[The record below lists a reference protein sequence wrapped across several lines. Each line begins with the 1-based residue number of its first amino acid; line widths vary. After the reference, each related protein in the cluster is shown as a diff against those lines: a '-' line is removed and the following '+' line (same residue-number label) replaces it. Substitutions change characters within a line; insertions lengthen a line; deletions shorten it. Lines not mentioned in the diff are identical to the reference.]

1 MRRLIDPQDK
11 RISLAEQCS
20 LLGLPR
26 STYYYEPQ
34 AESPENLAL
43 MDLLDRQ
50 YLRTP
55 FYGVRKMTLHLQEQG
70 HCVNPKRVRRL
81 LRKMGI
87 EAIYPRPRTS
97 RPGEGH
103 QIYPYLLRGLLIDQP
118 NQVWAADITYIPM
131 KRGFMYLVA
140 VIDWYS
146 RYVLSWELSNTLGV
160 EFCLD
165 AVAVAL
171 QQAKPGIF
179 NTDQGA
185 QFTSDSFTGQL
196 REAQVQVSMDGK
208 GRVHDNIFIERLWR
222 SVKYEDIYLRSYEDG
237 WALRDG
243 LDRYFHFYNHQR
255 YHQALGNQRPAQV
268 YGVRN

>member
-1 MRRLIDPQDK
+1 MRSLIDPNDAC
-11 RISLAEQCS
+11 ISVAQQCE

-26 STYYYEPQ
+26 SSYYYHPQ
-34 AESPENLAL
+34 AESEENLVL
-43 MDLLDRQ
+43 MELLDKQ

-55 FYGVRKMTLHLQEQG
+55 FYGVRKMRCHLQEEG
-70 HCVNPKRVRRL
+70 YPVNPKRVRRL

-97 RPGEGH
+97 KPGVGH
-103 QIYPYLLRGLLIDQP
+103 QVYPYLLREMLIDQP

-131 KRGFMYLVA
+131 KKGFMYLAA
-140 VIDWYS
+140 VIDWHS
-146 RYVLSWELSNTLGV
+146 RYVLAWELSNTMSV

-165 AVAVAL
+165 VLAEAL
-171 QQAKPGIF
+171 TQGQPLIF

-185 QFTSDSFTGQL
+185 QFTSDAFTAQL
-196 REAQVQVSMDGK
+196 LGAGVKISMDGK
-208 GRVHDNIFIERLWR
+208 GRALDNVFIERLWR

-255 YHQALGNQRPAQV
+255 YHQHLDNQRPAEV
-268 YGVRN
+268 YGGRN